1 MSFAQ
6 VYTRSVV
13 GLHAPAV
20 IIEVHLSQGLP
31 ALTIVGL
38 PEAAVRESKD
48 RVRSAILNSGFQ
60 FPNRRLTINLA
71 PADLPK
77 DGARLDLPIAIGILA
92 ASDQLDPEVL
102 SGFEFIGELALN
114 GELRQVTGSLAVA
127 RAIKAED
134 LVQKKQ
140 QRQNTETLLNK
151 DTLPKRQLSEKQPS
165 STDLLNKLTEEPL
178 TEPQQSRQ
186 LIVPKANGAEASR
199 VEGIEV
205 LAAQNLKAVCDHL
218 QALAYPSEQIE
229 QLQVV
234 APTPAQQHA
243 GYKVDLADVKGQH
256 HARRALEIAAAGGHS
271 LLFTGPPGSG
281 KTLMASRLP
290 TILPDLSA
298 EDALEVASTYSVA
311 DSDYDY
317 GTRPFRQVHHTISAV
332 ALVGG
337 GSRPKPGEITLANK
351 GVLFLD
357 ELPEFERAVLEVL
370 RQPLEAKQIT
380 ISRANSQMTFPA
392 NFQLVAAMN
401 PCPCG
406 YDGDASGRCR
416 CRPEQIKRYQ
426 DKLSGP
432 LLDRIDLHIT
442 VPALPIADLQ
452 NAQAGESSEQV
463 RLRVAAAHQRQLQR
477 QQKVNNQLS
486 PSEIDDYVPLGEG
499 EQQLLQLA
507 QQRLNLS
514 ARGYHRVLRVART
527 IADLADS
534 DGVTSIHISEAL
546 SYRSK

>member
-13 GLHAPAV
+13 GLHAPEV

-38 PEAAVRESKD
+38 PAAAVRESKD

-92 ASDQLDPEVL
+92 ASGQLEPSVVTD
-102 SGFEFIGELALN
+102 FEFIGELALN

-127 RAIKAED
+127 RAMKAES
-134 LVQKKQ
+134 VKVV
-140 QRQNTETLLNK
+140 E
-151 DTLPKRQLSEKQPS
+151 SQPAPV
-165 STDLLNKLTEEPL
+165 L
-178 TEPQQSRQ
+178 RQ
-186 LIVPKANGAEASR
+186 LIVPMDNGSEASR
-199 VEGIEV
+199 VDGVTV
-205 LAAQNLKAVCDHL
+205 LAASNLKAVCNHL
-218 QALAYPSEQIE
+218 QSLTDDSLMGERLEIVRPSSAPQQI
-229 QLQVV
+229 
-234 APTPAQQHA
+234 
-243 GYKVDLADVKGQH
+243 GYQVDLADVKGQH

-290 TILPDLSA
+290 TILPELSA

-311 DSDYDY
+311 DSEYDY

-357 ELPEFERAVLEVL
+357 ELPEFDRSVLEVL

-406 YDGDASGRCR
+406 YDGDTSGRCR

-426 DKLSGP
+426 AKLSGP

-463 RLRVAAAHQRQLQR
+463 RNRVDAAHKRQLSR
-477 QQKVNNQLS
+477 QQKVNNELS
-486 PSEIDDYVPLGEG
+486 PSELDKYVQLGEG
-499 EQQLLQLA
+499 EQQLLQMA

-534 DGVTSIHISEAL
+534 EHINSAHVSEAL

>member
-13 GLHAPAV
+13 GLHAPQV

-38 PEAAVRESKD
+38 PAAAVRESKD
-48 RVRSAILNSGFQ
+48 RVRSAIINSGFQ

-92 ASDQLDPEVL
+92 ASGQLEPEAL
-102 SGFEFIGELALN
+102 SRFEFIGELALN
-114 GELRQVTGSLAVA
+114 GELRQVSGSLAVA
-127 RAIKAED
+127 RAIKAEM
-134 LVQKKQ
+134 LAACK
-140 QRQNTETLLNK
+140 NTEQ
-151 DTLPKRQLSEKQPS
+151 DSRQL
-165 STDLLNKLTEEPL
+165 
-178 TEPQQSRQ
+178 RQ
-186 LIVPKANGAEASR
+186 LIVPCDNGAEASR
-199 VEGIEV
+199 VEGVTI
-205 LAAQNLKAVCDHL
+205 LAAQNLKAVCSHL
-218 QALAYPSEQIE
+218 QSLADSSLIDERLE
-229 QLQVV
+229 VV
-234 APTPAQQHA
+234 QATAVQSKVA
-243 GYKVDLADVKGQH
+243 YKVDLADVKGQH

-271 LLFTGPPGSG
+271 ILFTGPPGSG

-290 TILPDLSA
+290 TILPDLSD

-351 GVLFLD
+351 GILFLD
-357 ELPEFERAVLEVL
+357 ELPEFDRTVLEVL

-380 ISRANSQMTFPA
+380 ISRANSQLTFPA

-406 YDGDASGRCR
+406 YDGDGSGRCR

-452 NAQAGESSEQV
+452 NAQAGETSEQV
-463 RLRVAAAHQRQLQR
+463 RTRVAAAHQQQLERQK
-477 QQKVNNQLS
+477 KVNNELS
-486 PSEIDDYVPLGEG
+486 PSEIDKYIHLGAG

-534 DGVTSIHISEAL
+534 EGITSAHVSEAL

>member
-13 GLHAPAV
+13 GLHAPQV

-38 PEAAVRESKD
+38 PAAAVRESKD

-77 DGARLDLPIAIGILA
+77 DGARLDLPIALGILA
-92 ASDQLDPEVL
+92 ASGQLEPEVL

-127 RAIKAED
+127 RAIKAES
-134 LVQKKQ
+134 LKAGELQS
-140 QRQNTETLLNK
+140 EALL
-151 DTLPKRQLSEKQPS
+151 RQL
-165 STDLLNKLTEEPL
+165 PL
-178 TEPQQSRQ
+178 RQ
-186 LIVPKANGAEASR
+186 LIVPIDNGSEASR
-199 VEGIEV
+199 VEGVKV
-205 LAAQNLKAVCDHL
+205 LAAYSLKEVCNHL
-218 QALAYPSEQIE
+218 QALADPNSIE
-229 QLQVV
+229 ASLAVV
-234 APTPAQQHA
+234 PLSCVQPNASYQ
-243 GYKVDLADVKGQH
+243 VDLADVKGQH

-290 TILPDLSA
+290 TILPELSA
-298 EDALEVASTYSVA
+298 EDALEVASAYSVA

-357 ELPEFERAVLEVL
+357 ELPEFDRSVLEVL

-380 ISRANSQMTFPA
+380 ISRANSQITFPA

-401 PCPCG
+401 PCPCCN
-406 YDGDASGRCR
+406 SS
-416 CRPEQIKRYQ
+416 
-426 DKLSGP
+426 KLMAK
-432 LLDRIDLHIT
+432 I
-442 VPALPIADLQ
+442 
-452 NAQAGESSEQV
+452 
-463 RLRVAAAHQRQLQR
+463 
-477 QQKVNNQLS
+477 
-486 PSEIDDYVPLGEG
+486 
-499 EQQLLQLA
+499 
-507 QQRLNLS
+507 LN
-514 ARGYHRVLRVART
+514 
-527 IADLADS
+527 
-534 DGVTSIHISEAL
+534 
-546 SYRSK
+546 

>member
-13 GLHAPAV
+13 GLHAPQV

-38 PEAAVRESKD
+38 PAAAVRESKD
-48 RVRSAILNSGFQ
+48 RVRSAIINSGFQ

-92 ASDQLDPEVL
+92 ASGQLEPEAL
-102 SGFEFIGELALN
+102 SRFEFIGELALN
-114 GELRQVTGSLAVA
+114 GELRQVSGSLAVA
-127 RAIKAED
+127 RAIKAEM
-134 LVQKKQ
+134 LAACK
-140 QRQNTETLLNK
+140 NTEQ
-151 DTLPKRQLSEKQPS
+151 DS
-165 STDLLNKLTEEPL
+165 SL
-178 TEPQQSRQ
+178 RQ
-186 LIVPKANGAEASR
+186 LIVPCDNGAEASR
-199 VEGIEV
+199 VDGVTI
-205 LAAQNLKAVCDHL
+205 LAAQNLNAVCNHL
-218 QALAYPSEQIE
+218 QSLADSSLIDERLE
-229 QLQVV
+229 VV
-234 APTPAQQHA
+234 QATAVQSKVA
-243 GYKVDLADVKGQH
+243 YKVDLADVKGQH

-271 LLFTGPPGSG
+271 ILFTGPPGSG

-290 TILPDLSA
+290 TILPDLSD

-357 ELPEFERAVLEVL
+357 ELPEFDRTVLEVL

-380 ISRANSQMTFPA
+380 ISRANSQLTFPA

-406 YDGDASGRCR
+406 YDGDGSGRCR

-452 NAQAGESSEQV
+452 NAQAGETSEQV
-463 RLRVAAAHQRQLQR
+463 RTRVAAAHQQQLERQK
-477 QQKVNNQLS
+477 KVNNELS
-486 PSEIDDYVPLGEG
+486 PSEIDKYIHLGAG

-534 DGVTSIHISEAL
+534 EGITSAHVSEAL

>member
-13 GLHAPAV
+13 GLHAPQV

-38 PEAAVRESKD
+38 PAAAVRESKD

-92 ASDQLDPEVL
+92 ASGQLEPEVL

-114 GELRQVTGSLAVA
+114 GELRQVSGSLAVT
-127 RAIKAED
+127 RAIKAESIVVKTATAD
-134 LVQKKQ
+134 EQAPHQL
-140 QRQNTETLLNK
+140 
-151 DTLPKRQLSEKQPS
+151 RQLRQ
-165 STDLLNKLTEEPL
+165 L
-178 TEPQQSRQ
+178 RQ
-186 LIVPKANGAEASR
+186 LIVPIDNGAEASR
-199 VEGIEV
+199 VDGVEILG
-205 LAAQNLKAVCDHL
+205 AQSLKAVCGHL
-218 QALAYPSEQIE
+218 QSLADLSVTTERLEIVTPG
-229 QLQVV
+229 
-234 APTPAQQHA
+234 PAQQHA

-290 TILPDLSA
+290 TILPDLSD

-357 ELPEFERAVLEVL
+357 ELPEFERSVLEVL

-406 YDGDASGRCR
+406 YDGGASGRCR

-452 NAQAGESSEQV
+452 NAQAGETSEQV
-463 RLRVAAAHQRQLQR
+463 RTRVSAAHKRQLIR
-477 QQKVNNQLS
+477 QKKVNNELS
-486 PSEIDDYVPLGEG
+486 PSEIDKYIQLGEA

-534 DGVTSIHISEAL
+534 IDITSVHVSEAL

>member
-13 GLHAPAV
+13 GLHAPQV

-38 PEAAVRESKD
+38 PAAAVRESKD

-92 ASDQLDPEVL
+92 ASGQLEPEVL

-114 GELRQVTGSLAVA
+114 GELRQVSGSLAVT
-127 RAIKAED
+127 RAIKAESIVVKTATAD
-134 LVQKKQ
+134 EQAPHQL
-140 QRQNTETLLNK
+140 
-151 DTLPKRQLSEKQPS
+151 RQL
-165 STDLLNKLTEEPL
+165 
-178 TEPQQSRQ
+178 RQ
-186 LIVPKANGAEASR
+186 LIVPIDNGAEASR
-199 VEGIEV
+199 VDGVEILG
-205 LAAQNLKAVCDHL
+205 AQSLKAVCGHL
-218 QALAYPSEQIE
+218 QSLADLSVTTERLEIVTPS
-229 QLQVV
+229 
-234 APTPAQQHA
+234 PAQQHA

-290 TILPDLSA
+290 TILPDLSD

-357 ELPEFERAVLEVL
+357 ELPEFERSVLEVL

-452 NAQAGESSEQV
+452 NAQAGETSEQV
-463 RLRVAAAHQRQLQR
+463 RTRVSAAHKRQLIR
-477 QQKVNNQLS
+477 QKKVNNELS
-486 PSEIDDYVPLGEG
+486 PSEIDKYIQLGEA

-534 DGVTSIHISEAL
+534 IDITSVHVSEAL

>member
-13 GLHAPAV
+13 GLHAPQV

-38 PEAAVRESKD
+38 PAAAVRESKD

-92 ASDQLDPEVL
+92 ASGQLEPEVL

-114 GELRQVTGSLAVA
+114 GELRQVSGSLAVA
-127 RAIKAED
+127 RAMKAES
-134 LVQKKQ
+134 LVAKPTTADEQA
-140 QRQNTETLLNK
+140 
-151 DTLPKRQLSEKQPS
+151 PHQL
-165 STDLLNKLTEEPL
+165 
-178 TEPQQSRQ
+178 RQ
-186 LIVPKANGAEASR
+186 LIVPIDNGAEASR
-199 VEGIEV
+199 VDGVEILG
-205 LAAQNLKAVCDHL
+205 AQSLKAVCGHL
-218 QALAYPSEQIE
+218 QSLADPSVTTERLEI
-229 QLQVV
+229 VT
-234 APTPAQQHA
+234 PSPAQQHA

-290 TILPDLSA
+290 TILPDLSD

-357 ELPEFERAVLEVL
+357 ELPEFDRSVLEVL

-406 YDGDASGRCR
+406 YDGDGSGRCR
-416 CRPEQIKRYQ
+416 
-426 DKLSGP
+426 
-432 LLDRIDLHIT
+432 
-442 VPALPIADLQ
+442 
-452 NAQAGESSEQV
+452 
-463 RLRVAAAHQRQLQR
+463 
-477 QQKVNNQLS
+477 
-486 PSEIDDYVPLGEG
+486 
-499 EQQLLQLA
+499 
-507 QQRLNLS
+507 
-514 ARGYHRVLRVART
+514 
-527 IADLADS
+527 
-534 DGVTSIHISEAL
+534 
-546 SYRSK
+546 

>member
-13 GLHAPAV
+13 GLHAPQV

-38 PEAAVRESKD
+38 PAAAVRESKD

-92 ASDQLDPEVL
+92 ASGQLEPEAL

-114 GELRQVTGSLAVA
+114 GELRQVSGSLAVA
-127 RAIKAED
+127 RAMKAEM
-134 LVQKKQ
+134 LAASK
-140 QRQNTETLLNK
+140 NTEQ
-151 DTLPKRQLSEKQPS
+151 DTQQL
-165 STDLLNKLTEEPL
+165 
-178 TEPQQSRQ
+178 RQ
-186 LIVPKANGAEASR
+186 LIVSCDNGAEASR
-199 VEGIEV
+199 VDGVTI
-205 LAAQNLKAVCDHL
+205 LGAQNLKAVCNHL
-218 QALAYPSEQIE
+218 HSLTDSSLIDERLEVVQTNTEQSR
-229 QLQVV
+229 V
-234 APTPAQQHA
+234 A
-243 GYKVDLADVKGQH
+243 YKVDLADVKGQH

-290 TILPDLSA
+290 TILPDLSD

-317 GTRPFRQVHHTISAV
+317 GTRPFRAIHHTISAV

-351 GVLFLD
+351 GILFLD
-357 ELPEFERAVLEVL
+357 ELPEFDRTVLEVL

-380 ISRANSQMTFPA
+380 ISRANSQLTFPA

-406 YDGDASGRCR
+406 YDGDGSGRCR

-452 NAQAGESSEQV
+452 NAQAGETSEQV
-463 RLRVAAAHQRQLQR
+463 RKRVAAAHQQQLKRQK
-477 QQKVNNQLS
+477 KVNNELS
-486 PSEIDDYVPLGEG
+486 PSEIDQYIQLGAG

-534 DGVTSIHISEAL
+534 NDITSAHVSEAL

>member
-13 GLHAPAV
+13 GLHAPEV

-92 ASDQLDPEVL
+92 ASDQLDPTVL
-102 SGFEFIGELALN
+102 AGFEFIGELALN
-114 GELRQVTGSLAVA
+114 GELRQVSGSLAVA
-127 RAIKAED
+127 RAMKAEV
-134 LVQKKQ
+134 LAAQP
-140 QRQNTETLLNK
+140 LK
-151 DTLPKRQLSEKQPS
+151 DNEQAILAL
-165 STDLLNKLTEEPL
+165 
-178 TEPQQSRQ
+178 RQ
-186 LIVPKANGAEASR
+186 LIVPIINGAEASR
-199 VEGIEV
+199 VDGITV
-205 LAAQNLKAVCDHL
+205 LAASNLKAVCNHL
-218 QALAYPSEQIE
+218 QSLTDSSLLEE
-229 QLQVV
+229 RLV
-234 APTPAQQHA
+234 AVEPNHTQQHI
-243 GYKVDLADVKGQH
+243 GYQVDLADVKGQH

-357 ELPEFERAVLEVL
+357 ELPEFDRTVLEVL

-406 YDGDASGRCR
+406 YDGDGSGRCR

-452 NAQAGESSEQV
+452 NAQSGETSEQV
-463 RLRVAAAHQRQLQR
+463 RTRVSAAHNRQLIR
-477 QQKVNNQLS
+477 QQKVNNELS
-486 PSEIDDYVPLGEG
+486 PSEIDKYIQLGEG

-534 DGVTSIHISEAL
+534 VDITSVHVSEAL

>member
-13 GLHAPAV
+13 GLYAPKV

-92 ASDQLDPEVL
+92 ASDQLDPAVL

-127 RAIKAED
+127 RAIKAEARAVD
-134 LVQKKQ
+134 AIEQSKKQ
-140 QRQNTETLLNK
+140 DKAIAATSDSLQTIFVK
-151 DTLPKRQLSEKQPS
+151 PPKTPQLVV
-165 STDLLNKLTEEPL
+165 PL
-178 TEPQQSRQ
+178 
-186 LIVPKANGAEASR
+186 INGAEASR

-205 LAAQNLKAVCDHL
+205 LGATSLKAVCDHL
-218 QALAYPSEQIE
+218 QSLTHLNANYETLAIVEP
-229 QLQVV
+229 
-234 APTPAQQHA
+234 APEKKHI

-311 DSDYDY
+311 DSEYDY

-337 GSRPKPGEITLANK
+337 GCQFT
-351 GVLFLD
+351 
-357 ELPEFERAVLEVL
+357 
-370 RQPLEAKQIT
+370 
-380 ISRANSQMTFPA
+380 
-392 NFQLVAAMN
+392 
-401 PCPCG
+401 
-406 YDGDASGRCR
+406 
-416 CRPEQIKRYQ
+416 
-426 DKLSGP
+426 
-432 LLDRIDLHIT
+432 
-442 VPALPIADLQ
+442 
-452 NAQAGESSEQV
+452 
-463 RLRVAAAHQRQLQR
+463 
-477 QQKVNNQLS
+477 
-486 PSEIDDYVPLGEG
+486 
-499 EQQLLQLA
+499 
-507 QQRLNLS
+507 
-514 ARGYHRVLRVART
+514 
-527 IADLADS
+527 
-534 DGVTSIHISEAL
+534 
-546 SYRSK
+546 